1 VGDGVGG
8 EGDRQDDDRMY
19 DYWDIAHEY
28 VARTLSGYDTKCLWR
43 DEHGEDP
50 EYRQTPEGP
59 QKVAIYT
66 DEHGIG
72 DVNFRPGSGFWFNAL
87 LKANP
92 DMGNNLNGGCDLK
105 YLADNVLGYA
115 DISAASY
122 YPNQP
127 VSGNPAGSA
136 TIRKTVKSLFAK
148 YLAVFPKGNT
158 PELRNARIV
167 VAHAQDID
175 GSPFAY
181 ETVCF
186 SNTSASGSISAFV
199 PRDSNALAKQVGP
212 YNLEGTERV
221 NDPINSQD
229 SDRVC
234 VRTNKWGN
242 AAVEVL
248 ESQGAEINI
257 IGDFTEE
264 RILRDVHIP
273 FGSPP
278 AIDDPG
284 IPPRAAGA
292 PGQPQGPPAANV
304 NGMGSPSQATLAAL
318 AEGNVKVSSSRKLK
332 AARVSVRFA
341 RVVNSVKGGRYLS
354 LRLKGTKK
362 SATVKIQL
370 MGYNGKVVKTLRR
383 TVKVGQTVK
392 LKDVKLGANVRN
404 VRVSVLNG

>member
-1 VGDGVGG
+1 
-8 EGDRQDDDRMY
+8 
-19 DYWDIAHEY
+19 HEFT
-28 VARTLSGYDTKCLWR
+28 ARTLNGYDTKCLWR
-43 DEHGEDP
+43 ENERAP
-50 EYRQTPEGP
+50 QYRQTPEGP

-87 LKANP
+87 LAANP
-92 DMGNNLNGGCDLK
+92 NIGDNLNGGCDLK
-105 YLADNVLGYA
+105 YLADNILGHA
-115 DISAASY
+115 DITAASY

-127 VSGNPAGSA
+127 VSGNPVGTAA
-136 TIRKTVKSLFAK
+136 IRKTVKSLFAK
-148 YLAVFPKGNT
+148 YLAVFPKGNS

-199 PRDSNALAKQVGP
+199 PTNNNNLARQVGP
-212 YNLEGTERV
+212 YKLLGTQRV
-221 NDPINSQD
+221 NDPTNSQD

-234 VRTNKWGN
+234 VRTNEYGN

-248 ESQGAEINI
+248 ESQRAEINI
-257 IGDFTEE
+257 IGDFTDE

-273 FGSPP
+273 FAETTPTTN
-278 AIDDPG
+278 DPG

-292 PGQPQGPPAANV
+292 VDPTPGPAPVTANG
-304 NGMGSPSQATLAAL
+304 NTSPSQATLAAL

-341 RVVNSVKGGRYLS
+341 RVVNSAKGARYLS
-354 LRLKGTKK
+354 LRLKGTK
-362 SATVKIQL
+362 STAAVKIQL

-404 VRVSVLNG
+404 VRVSVVNG